1 MTTNWIR
8 NISLGAIATVAC
20 FAGANSAWAD
30 HYYHG
35 NNHGCSP
42 NAGYSNYGYRP
53 VVILPYYG
61 TNYGVGGFSTN
72 NNGYSSNYGG
82 YNNFYGGYNNFR
94 GGYGVGGYPMGS
106 SYGGGAFPSG
116 GSYGGG
122 AFPTGGSYGGG
133 AFPSG
138 GSYGGGAFPRGGS
151 YGGGGFSL
159 NTGR

>member
-1 MTTNWIR
+1 MNWIR

-72 NNGYSSNYGG
+72 YNGYSSNYGG

-122 AFPTGGSYGGG
+122 AFPSGGSYGGG

>member
-35 NNHGCSP
+35 NNQGCSP

-53 VVILPYYG
+53 VVILPNYG

-72 NNGYSSNYGG
+72 YNGYSSNYGG

-122 AFPTGGSYGGG
+122 AFP
-133 AFPSG
+133 SG

>member
-122 AFPTGGSYGGG
+122 AFPSGGSYGGG

>member
-72 NNGYSSNYGG
+72 YNGYSSN
-82 YNNFYGGYNNFR
+82 YGGYNNFR

-122 AFPTGGSYGGG
+122 AFPSGGSYGGG